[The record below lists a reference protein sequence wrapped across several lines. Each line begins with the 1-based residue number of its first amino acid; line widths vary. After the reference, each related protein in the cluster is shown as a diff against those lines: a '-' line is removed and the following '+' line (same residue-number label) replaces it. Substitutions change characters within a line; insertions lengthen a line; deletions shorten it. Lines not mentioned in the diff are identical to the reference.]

1 MFRHDTTEGYSQ
13 AELDAMNVELL
24 RRLNS
29 DEFDGIEQSERTKL
43 ISEDICRRVGN
54 DLRA

>member
-1 MFRHDTTEGYSQ
+1 MFRQDNTERYSQ